1 MAGGRIGARETGD
14 ASAQGGAALSNTGVI
29 NGPVTLSSPPRRPA
43 VSGYLLQVE
52 RMAAAE
58 FRGRG
63 AELSELASFS
73 TEAPA
78 EDVSE
83 RNYWR
88 WLAPAWAGKS
98 ALLAEFVLNPPAG
111 IDVVA
116 FFITSRMAGQNDAAA
131 FCEVVQRQLYALL
144 REEEPLSTPAT
155 RDEQLRLAL
164 DRAAERCAAEGRRLV
179 LVVDG
184 LDEDHG
190 VTAGP
195 DCHSIA
201 ALLPRTPP
209 HGMRIIVAG
218 RPHPPVPDDVPGDH
232 PLHTTQINHWLRP
245 SLHAQAARRDAE
257 QDLLRLRDGGGLGWD
272 LVGLTVA
279 AGGGLSASD
288 IAELTGSR
296 PRLVER
302 ELSAVS
308 GRSFRRRSAHWTPG
322 GPEVYLLAHEEI
334 QRRAADLITDAE
346 LADCLTLL
354 HRWAQT
360 YRSAGWLATT
370 PEYLLRGYA
379 QLLRELGDTGRLV
392 ELVCDAARHERL
404 WQVTGADLEALG
416 ELSASLDQLLAH
428 GRQSGDLDVSAAL
441 RLAAAR
447 DGLHERTE
455 ALPAELIGLW
465 ARLGHTG
472 RAISLAE
479 SQREPYSR
487 VGALTAVATC
497 LAATGHREQA
507 EALAAE
513 ADSREDE
520 ARFLETIA
528 EGLAEAGLYS
538 EAFRTAA
545 RSEGTDRLA
554 PALVATVRQA
564 AREYA
569 LNGPVERE
577 TITPYVAGAVHAVT
591 TVRGIEQ
598 GELYADL
605 ACAFSLFGDEE
616 RAREMVDLAVRDRSD
631 GEGVFRQA
639 QNLSHIAVRLA
650 PAPGLAQRAAS
661 IARDAAELAD
671 AIDDPHSVEW
681 LFPQIASG
689 LAATG
694 EYERAEQV
702 AAILPDPDGR
712 DEGLCAAAR
721 AAAHAGEP
729 AWALEVADRLT
740 DPIDVARILIAVGR
754 GMARSAAPAEVSRLA
769 RRVLTVIDE
778 VSDHA
783 WQSGFR
789 TDTSD
794 FLLRAGEREQA
805 ETVAATATA
814 LARNSTTPRGNV
826 TAQIAVARALAAAGA
841 DSEAHRL
848 VDWAMES
855 AEAENGYLRLLR
867 LVDVADGLH
876 AIGQDDHKVIM
887 LSALLEETRQEAHPS
902 EHADSMKLVAD
913 AFCETGEPDRA
924 REVARELLDGA
935 DAMDSA
941 YQQGWNRYCA
951 AGAYLAAGDVE
962 KALALVSSLPDDV
975 LDDFRSGVV
984 EKLVQAGDYV
994 WAERLAEELTGT
1006 VEGDRSLIHIAAGM
1020 AARGDFPGAVAL
1032 LDEMPRPGLR
1042 DKAMREIVSASART
1056 DGPHES
1062 HALADAI
1069 TDPGHRS
1076 RALAAIARAHGPT
1089 PEGRVLLVEALALGP
1104 WAPLVEA
1111 IAGVA
1116 PEHLLL
1122 LADLSRNEH

>member
-1 MAGGRIGARETGD
+1 M
-14 ASAQGGAALSNTGVI
+14 
-29 NGPVTLSSPPRRPA
+29 TLSSPARRPA

-52 RMAAAE
+52 RVAAAD
-58 FRGRG
+58 FRGRE

-73 TEAPA
+73 TE
-78 EDVSE
+78 E
-83 RNYWR
+83 RPQEAAGKDYWR

-98 ALLAEFVLNPPAG
+98 ALLAEFVLNPPSG
-111 IDVVA
+111 IDIVA

-155 RDEQLRLAL
+155 RDEQLRLAM

-232 PLHTTQINHWLRP
+232 PLRTTEINHWLAP
-245 SLHAQAARRDAE
+245 SPYAQAVRWEAE
-257 QDLLRLRDGGGLGWD
+257 QNLLRLLDGGGLGRE

-302 ELSAVS
+302 ELSAVT
-308 GRSFRRRSAHWTPG
+308 GRSFRRRSVHWASH

-334 QRRAADLITDAE
+334 QRSAAELITDTE
-346 LADCLTLL
+346 LAHCRTRL
-354 HRWAQT
+354 HAWAQT
-360 YRSAGWLATT
+360 YRSAGWPATT

-404 WQVTGADLEALG
+404 WQVTGADLEALS
-416 ELSASLDQLLAH
+416 ELSTSLDQLLEH

-447 DGLHERTE
+447 DGLHRRT
-455 ALPAELIGLW
+455 AVLPADLIGLW

-479 SQREPYSR
+479 SQQKSYNR
-487 VGALTAVATC
+487 VSALTAVATC
-497 LAATGHREQA
+497 LAATGHRERA
-507 EALAAE
+507 EALAAD
-513 ADSREDE
+513 ADNREDE
-520 ARFLETIA
+520 ARFLEAIA

-538 EAFRTAA
+538 EALRTAA
-545 RSEGTDRLA
+545 RTEGTDRLA
-554 PALVATVRQA
+554 PALVATVSRA

-569 LNGPVERE
+569 LNGTVEKE
-577 TITPYVAGAVHAVT
+577 TITPCLAGAVHAVT
-591 TVRGIEQ
+591 TVHGIEQ

-616 RAREMVDLAVRDRSD
+616 RARETVDLAVRDRSD
-631 GEGVFRQA
+631 EGVFRQA

-650 PAPGLAQRAAS
+650 PAPGLARRAAS

-694 EYERAEQV
+694 EYERVEQV
-702 AAILPDPDGR
+702 AGILPDPYDR

-721 AAAHAGEP
+721 AAAQAGDP
-729 AWALEVADRLT
+729 AWALEVAERLT
-740 DPIDVARILIAVGR
+740 DPIDVARILVAVGR
-754 GMARSAAPAEVSRLA
+754 RTARTAAPAEISRLA
-769 RRVLTVIDE
+769 RRVLTVIGE
-778 VSDHA
+778 VSDPA
-783 WQSGFR
+783 WQSGFW

-814 LARNSTTPRGNV
+814 LARNSTTPRGDV
-826 TAQIAVARALAAAGA
+826 TAQIAVVRALAAVGA
-841 DSEAHRL
+841 ESEAHRL

-855 AEAENGYLRLLR
+855 AEAETGYLRLLR
-867 LVDVADGLH
+867 LVDVAAGLH

-887 LSALLEETRQEAHPS
+887 LSALLEETRQEAHRS
-902 EHADSMKLVAD
+902 EHADSMKLMAD
-913 AFCETGEPDRA
+913 AFGRTGEPDRA
-924 REVARELLDGA
+924 REVARELLDEA
-935 DAMDSA
+935 DALDSA
-941 YQQGWNRYCA
+941 YQQRWNRYCA
-951 AGAYLAAGDVE
+951 AGAYLAAGDFE
-962 KALALVSSLPDDV
+962 KALALVCSLPDDV

-984 EKLVQAGDYV
+984 EKLVRAGEYV

-1006 VEGDRSLIHIAAGM
+1006 VEGDRGLIHIAAGT
-1020 AARGDFPGAVAL
+1020 AARGDLPRAIAL
-1032 LDEMPRPGLR
+1032 LDEILRPGLR
-1042 DKAMREIVSASART
+1042 DKAMEKIVSASARA
-1056 DGPHES
+1056 DAPHE
-1062 HALADAI
+1062 ARTLADAI

-1076 RALAAIARAHGPT
+1076 KALAAIARAHGPT
-1089 PEGRVLLVEALALGP
+1089 PKGRVLLVEALALGP
-1104 WAPLVEA
+1104 WDQLVEE
-1111 IAGVA
+1111 IAGAA

-1122 LADLSRNEH
+1122 LAALSRNEH